1 MNDISIKRRLLGW
14 LSLVAIGAPLLPV
27 AAMARRFLGAPG
39 SIRVERKVVVGTLD
53 EVTQGITVFREHGI
67 ALVKDGGG
75 LSAISLACTH
85 LGCTVGQAGDGFACP
100 CHGSRFRRDGTVV
113 NGPATTSLAAHDLQ
127 VVEGRRIVVDL
138 GTTVEAGMKFQA

>member
-1 MNDISIKRRLLGW
+1 MTHNISRKRFLER
-14 LSLVAIGAPLLPV
+14 LSLFAIGAPLLPL

-53 EVTQGITVFREHGI
+53 EVIPGITVFREHGI

-85 LGCTVGQAGDGFACP
+85 LGCTVAQAGDGFACP

-113 NGPATTSLAAHDLQ
+113 NGPATTPLAAHDLQ

-138 GTTVEAGMKFQA
+138 GTKAEPGTKLLV